1 MASSHENFARD
12 EKLKP
17 GSNRGFG
24 LVIGA
29 ALLIF
34 SVVKGWAGS
43 WWWPVLAGASA
54 AFFAA
59 AWLAPSLLTPLNHLW
74 FRFGLL
80 LHRIVGPLVMGL
92 IYFGAVVPIGLLM
105 RLFGQRP
112 IAPGF
117 DRDAKT
123 YWVPRAHPTPPP
135 GSMAKQ
141 Y

>member
-1 MASSHENFARD
+1 MASSHENFSRD

-29 ALLIF
+29 AFLVLA
-34 SVVKGWAGS
+34 VVKGWTGS
-43 WWWPVLAGASA
+43 WWWPMFAGTSA

-59 AWLAPSLLTPLNHLW
+59 AWLTPSLLTPLNHLW

-80 LHRIVGPLVMGL
+80 LHRIVSPLLMGL

-105 RLFGQRP
+105 RLLGQRP

-117 DRDAKT
+117 DPDAKS
-123 YWVPRAHPTPPP
+123 YWVSRADPTQPP

>member
-1 MASSHENFARD
+1 MASSHENFSRD

-17 GSNRGFG
+17 GTNRGFG

-29 ALLIF
+29 ALLVLA
-34 SVVKGWAGS
+34 VVKGWTGS
-43 WWWPVLAGASA
+43 WWWPMFAGMSA

-59 AWLAPSLLTPLNHLW
+59 AWLTPSLLTPLNHLW

-80 LHRIVGPLVMGL
+80 LHRIVSPLLMGL

-105 RLFGQRP
+105 RLLGQRP

-117 DRDAKT
+117 DPDAKS
-123 YWVPRAHPTPPP
+123 YWVSRADPTPPP